1 MKEPKTHLKVP
12 IPSSKDDTMTTEYSS
27 SRGKAASPKKNPVA
41 GKDITSAVFE
51 LQSLLVEKEQDLLE
65 REEAFEKRLRLFDQ
79 SNPTAGRP
87 SDVLQLN
94 VGGKTNVAV
103 LRSTLTQFDGS
114 MLASKFSGRWD
125 DSLEKDKDGNYFI
138 DQDPELFLKLIS
150 FMRLCVNNRTTSHDD
165 IPIQPPKPTLE
176 FCMMLDHYDL
186 MQALYPSTWR
196 CNWGNVMS
204 DEDGG
209 GNYGS
214 IIFTSDSLSG
224 ISMLV
229 GAEVRSGINI
239 ELRKA
244 EECLLYWN
252 GAASEIL
259 VR

>member
-1 MKEPKTHLKVP
+1 
-12 IPSSKDDTMTTEYSS
+12 MTTEYSA
-27 SRGKAASPKKNPVA
+27 SRGKSSSSPKKKTTPVA

-94 VGGKTNVAV
+94 VGGRTNIAV
-103 LRSTLTQFDGS
+103 LRSTLTQFEGS

-125 DSLEKDKDGNYFI
+125 DSLEKDNEGRFFI

-150 FMRLCVNNRTTSHDD
+150 FMRLCVNKRPHDD
-165 IPIQPPKPTLE
+165 IPISPPKPTLE
-176 FCMMLDHYDL
+176 FCIMLDHYDL
-186 MQALYPSTWR
+186 MPALYPSTWR
-196 CNWGNVMS
+196 CNWGKVNS
-204 DEDGG
+204 DEDSGT
-209 GNYGS
+209 YGS

-229 GAEVRSGINI
+229 GAEVSTRTSRMLN
-239 ELRKA
+239 KQ
-244 EECLLYWN
+244 EEWLE
-252 GAASEIL
+252 SF
-259 VR
+259 